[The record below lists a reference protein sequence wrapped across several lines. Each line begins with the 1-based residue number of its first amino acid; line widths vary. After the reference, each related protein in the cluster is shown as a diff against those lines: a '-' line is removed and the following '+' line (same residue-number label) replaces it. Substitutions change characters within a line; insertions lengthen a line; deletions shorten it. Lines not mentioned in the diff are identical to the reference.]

1 MSEFAVEVTNVSMK
15 FNLERA
21 RINSLKEYTIKLLKR
36 SIEYDEFY
44 ALNNVSF
51 QVKKGD
57 SFAII
62 GGNGSGKSTMLKI
75 ISGIYRPTSGNVLVN
90 GSIAPL
96 IELGTGFD
104 IELTARENVF
114 LNGAV
119 LGYSKKF
126 MLEKFD
132 EIIDFSELHDFVDV
146 PLKNF
151 SSGMV
156 ARLGFSIATLVK
168 PDLLIVDEILSVGDQ
183 SFQEKCERRMNELT
197 ADGTTLLLVSHSI
210 DQVRS
215 ICKNAIWLKKGQLMA
230 SGVASEVCDAYIQG

>member
-15 FNLERA
+15 FNLERE
-21 RINSLKEYTIKLLKR
+21 RINSLKEYTIRLLKR
-36 SIEYDEFY
+36 NIEYDEFY
-44 ALNNVSF
+44 ALKDVSF
-51 QVKKGD
+51 RVEKGD

-75 ISGIYRPTSGNVLVN
+75 ISGIYNPTSGKVRVN

-104 IELTARENVF
+104 MELTAKENIF

-119 LGYSKKF
+119 LGYTKKF
-126 MLEKFD
+126 MQERYE
-132 EIIDFSELHDFVDV
+132 EIIDFSELHEFVDV

-183 SFQEKCERRMNELT
+183 SFQEKCEKRMSELT
-197 ADGTTLLLVSHSI
+197 AGGTTLLLVSHSI
-210 DQVRS
+210 DQVKNV
-215 ICKNAIWLKKGQLMA
+215 CNNAIWLKKGQVMA
-230 SGVASEVCDAYIQG
+230 SGLVEDVCNAYLQG

>member
-1 MSEFAVEVTNVSMK
+1 MSEFAVEVNDVSMK
-15 FNLERA
+15 FNLEREK
-21 RINSLKEYTIKLLKR
+21 INSFKEYTIKLLKK

-44 ALNNVSF
+44 ALTNVSF
-51 QVKKGD
+51 QVEKGD

-75 ISGIYRPTSGNVLVN
+75 ISGIYKPTSGNVRVS

-104 IELTARENVF
+104 VELTARENIF

-126 MLEKFD
+126 MKDKFD
-132 EIIDFSELHDFVDV
+132 EIIDFSELYDFIDV

-183 SFQEKCERRMNELT
+183 SFQEKCEKRMSELT
-197 ADGTTLLLVSHSI
+197 SGGTTLLLVSHSI
-210 DQVRS
+210 DQVRNV
-215 ICKNAIWLKKGQLMA
+215 CNNAIWLNKGQVMA
-230 SGVASEVCDAYIQG
+230 SGLVEDVCDAYLQR

>member
-1 MSEFAVEVTNVSMK
+1 MSEIAVEVNDVSMR
-15 FNLERA
+15 FNLEREK
-21 RINSLKEYTIKLLKR
+21 INSFKEYMIKLLKK
-36 SIEYDEFY
+36 SVHYDEFY
-44 ALNNVSF
+44 ALKNVSF
-51 QVKKGD
+51 SVEKGD

-75 ISGIYRPTSGNVLVN
+75 ISGIYKPTIGNVRVH

-104 IELTARENVF
+104 IELTARENIF

-126 MLEKFD
+126 MQEKFE

-183 SFQEKCERRMNELT
+183 VFQEKCEKRMSELT
-197 ADGTTLLLVSHSI
+197 SGGTTLLLVSHSI
-210 DQVRS
+210 EQVKNV
-215 ICKNAIWLKKGQLMA
+215 CNNAIWLNKGEVMAAGEVKK
-230 SGVASEVCDAYIQG
+230 VCEAYINR

>member
-1 MSEFAVEVTNVSMK
+1 MSEFAVEVNDVSMK
-15 FNLERA
+15 FNLEREK
-21 RINSLKEYTIKLLKR
+21 INSFKEYTIKLLKK

-44 ALNNVSF
+44 ALTNVSF
-51 QVKKGD
+51 QVEKGD

-75 ISGIYRPTSGNVLVN
+75 ISGIYKPTSGNVRVS

-104 IELTARENVF
+104 VELTARENIF

-126 MLEKFD
+126 MKEKFD
-132 EIIDFSELHDFVDV
+132 EIIDFSELYDFIDV

-183 SFQEKCERRMNELT
+183 SFQEKCEKRMSELT
-197 ADGTTLLLVSHSI
+197 SGGTTLLLVSHSI
-210 DQVRS
+210 DQVRNV
-215 ICKNAIWLKKGQLMA
+215 CNNAIWLNKGQVMA
-230 SGVASEVCDAYIQG
+230 SGLVEDVCDAYLQR